1 MNRGVVTTPWGVWK
15 QPQRALVRLHWAVM
29 SKENAGGKLIAPNRC
44 CYDARCRLLEPVLK
58 SFYGWIP
65 GWLGDLAGAWVFYS
79 VLPAWP
85 GVMPRFERIARF
97 GPLIG
102 LVLGG
107 VQGLF
112 WWLSA
117 GWMPLGAQVALV
129 LALGLVL
136 TGGLHIDGAMDTADG
151 LGAGPRALE
160 AMADSRVGASGVQ
173 ALVVLLLLRAGA
185 LLCLAAAA
193 PLALLWAAF
202 WGRVAPLLAMQWYP
216 YLREQGSAGF
226 HRQHW
231 RGLAAELV
239 PALLVLA
246 LALGLAAWT
255 HWPWPQGLGLLPA
268 VLVPVW
274 FGRRLGGH
282 SGDSYGACVE
292 WTESLALLLMA
303 LLLGL
308 GSRLA
313 A

>member
-1 MNRGVVTTPWGVWK
+1 MKRGVVTTPWGVWK
-15 QPQRALVRLHWAVM
+15 QPQRARVRLQRAVM
-29 SKENAGGKLIAPNRC
+29 AKEKAGGKLIAPNRC
-44 CYDARCRLLEPVLK
+44 SPDARCRLPK
-58 SFYGWIP
+58 PFSAWIP
-65 GWLGDLAGAWVFYS
+65 GWLADLAGAWVFYS

-85 GVMPRFERIARF
+85 GMPLRFERIARF

-107 VQGLF
+107 LQALF
-112 WWLSA
+112 WGLSA
-117 GWMPLGAQVALV
+117 GWLPLGAQVAVV
-129 LALGLVL
+129 LALGLSL
-136 TGGLHIDGAMDTADG
+136 TGGLHVDGVMDTADG

-173 ALVVLLLLRAGA
+173 ALVVLLLLRAAG

-193 PLALLWAAF
+193 PASLLWAAF
-202 WGRVAPLLAMQWYP
+202 WGRVAPLLAMQWFP

-239 PALLVLA
+239 PALLVLLLA
-246 LALGLAAWT
+246 LALGAWLG
-255 HWPWPQGLGLLPA
+255 WPPPQLVGLVPA
-268 VLVPVW
+268 VLVPLW
-274 FGRRLGGH
+274 LGRRLGGH

-292 WTESLALLLMA
+292 WAESLALLLSGLA
-303 LLLGL
+303 L
-308 GSRLA
+308 RFLA

>member
-1 MNRGVVTTPWGVWK
+1 MKRGVVTTPWGVWK
-15 QPQRALVRLHWAVM
+15 QPQRARVRLHWAVM
-29 SKENAGGKLIAPNRC
+29 SKENAGGKLIALNRC
-44 CYDARCRLLEPVLK
+44 CSEAKCRLLKPVLK
-58 SFYGWIP
+58 SFSGRSL

-85 GVMPRFERIARF
+85 GVTPRFERIARF

-129 LALGLVL
+129 LALGLAL

-231 RGLAAELV
+231 RGLAKELA

-246 LALGLAAWT
+246 LALGLAAWAR
-255 HWPWPQGLGLLPA
+255 WPWPQGVGLLPA
-268 VLVPVW
+268 ILVPVW